1 MKKSLLAKIKNS
13 TGSEQKAWNQNKIWD
28 ALKLSELITDAP
40 DCSSAVCLA
49 GRSGRGTQ
57 DVQCA
62 FLLSLHTLVI
72 VW

>member
-1 MKKSLLAKIKNS
+1 MKKSILAKTENS
-13 TGSEQKAWNQNKIWD
+13 TGSEQKAWNQNRIWD
-28 ALKLSELITDAP
+28 VLKLSEFITDAP

-49 GRSGRGTQ
+49 GRSGRCTQ

-62 FLLSLHTLVI
+62 FPLSLHTSVI